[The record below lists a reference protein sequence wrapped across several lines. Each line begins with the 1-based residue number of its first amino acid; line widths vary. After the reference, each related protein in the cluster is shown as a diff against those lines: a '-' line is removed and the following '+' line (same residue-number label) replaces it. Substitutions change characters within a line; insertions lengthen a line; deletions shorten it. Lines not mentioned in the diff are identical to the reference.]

1 MAKQKTDAYNLDVN
15 ESAFFTRQ
23 LEHIKSKTY
32 DVKYKSLKA
41 TMLIP
46 VSTDA
51 PVGADT
57 ITYRAFSKL
66 GVAKIISDYAHDFPR
81 VDTVGTETTVKVRS
95 LGDSYGYSI
104 KEIRRS
110 QMAGTR
116 LDSRRA
122 NVARRA
128 IDELI
133 NTLAWDGD
141 SNYDIQGFIDYP
153 GITEYT
159 LPNDGTGSLKT
170 WASKSPDQIVR
181 DVTGLVDAVVVTTNG
196 VESPDTLLLPLALY
210 NLLSNTR
217 MTDGND
223 KTIMT
228 YIMDNN
234 PHIKRIEWL
243 TELTTAGAGSTTR
256 IMIYARDPN
265 NLTLEIPQ
273 PFEQFPAQWKGME
286 AEIPCHAETAGV
298 IVYYPLSVAFADGA

>member
-1 MAKQKTDAYNLDVN
+1 MSIKKDAYNLDAN
-15 ESAFFTRQ
+15 ESVFFTRQ

-32 DVKYKSLKA
+32 DVKYKTLKA
-41 TMLIP
+41 PMLIP
-46 VSTDA
+46 VATDA
-51 PVGADT
+51 PAGADT
-57 ITYRAFSKL
+57 ITYRSFSKI

-81 VDTVGTETTVKVRS
+81 VDTVGTEVTVKVRS
-95 LGDSYGYSI
+95 LGDSYGFSI

-133 NTLAWDGD
+133 NTLAWTGD
-141 SNYDIQGFIDYP
+141 STYDIQGFIDFP

-159 LPNDGTGSLKT
+159 LLADGTG
-170 WASKSPDQIVR
+170 ASKLWSTKTPDQIIR
-181 DVTGLVDAVVVTTNG
+181 DVTGLVDAVVDTTNG
-196 VESPDTLLLPLALY
+196 VEAPDTMLLPISLY
-210 NLLSNTR
+210 NLLANTR
-217 MTDGND
+217 VTDGND

-228 YIMDNN
+228 YILQNN

-243 TELTTAGAGSTTR
+243 TELKTAGASSDTR
-256 IMIYARDPN
+256 IMIYSRNPDT
-265 NLTLEIPQ
+265 LTLEIPQ
-273 PFEQFPAQWKGME
+273 PFEQFPPQWKGME

-298 IVYYPLSVAFADGA
+298 IIYYPLAVAFADGA

>member
-1 MAKQKTDAYNLDVN
+1 MKPKINPLKLDAN

-23 LEHIKSKTY
+23 LEYVKSKTY
-32 DVKYKSLKA
+32 DVKYKNLKA
-41 TMLIP
+41 TQLIP
-46 VSTDA
+46 VSTEA
-51 PVGADT
+51 PAGADT
-57 ITYRAFSKL
+57 ITYRSFSKV
-66 GVAKIISDYAHDFPR
+66 GVAKVVSDYAHDFPR
-81 VDTVGTETTVKVRS
+81 VDTVGTESTIKVRS

-116 LDSRRA
+116 LDTRRA
-122 NVARRA
+122 EVARRA

-141 SNYDIQGFIDYP
+141 SNYSIQGFIDYP

-159 LPNDGTGSLKT
+159 IPNDGTGSSKLWSTKT
-170 WASKSPDQIVR
+170 PDKIVR
-181 DVTGLVDAVVVTTNG
+181 DVTGLVDAIVDTTNG
-196 VESPDTLLLPLALY
+196 REAPDTLLLPLSLY
-210 NLLSNTR
+210 NLIANTR

-228 YIMDNN
+228 FIMENN
-234 PHIKRIEWL
+234 PYIKRIEWVV
-243 TELTTAGAGSTTR
+243 ELKTAGAGSTTR
-256 IMIYARDPN
+256 IMAYTRNPN

-286 AEIPCHAETAGV
+286 AEIPCHAETGGV
-298 IVYYPLSVAFADGA
+298 IVYYPLSVAYGDGA